1 MNDKMMSNIYTVL
14 KILVVL
20 ILLDGVFLFLMRNY
34 FAEQV
39 RLVQN
44 APLTMNILGAVLCY
58 IIICLGLF
66 HFIINKKATPSEAFL
81 LGLFVYGVYE
91 TTSLA
96 LLKSWKLTTV
106 ITDTLWGGVLFFLI
120 TYIFNKLKL

>member
-14 KILVVL
+14 KIFVVL

-44 APLTMNILGAVLCY
+44 APLTMNILAAVLCY

-66 HFIINKKATPSEAFL
+66 YFIINKRATPSEAFL